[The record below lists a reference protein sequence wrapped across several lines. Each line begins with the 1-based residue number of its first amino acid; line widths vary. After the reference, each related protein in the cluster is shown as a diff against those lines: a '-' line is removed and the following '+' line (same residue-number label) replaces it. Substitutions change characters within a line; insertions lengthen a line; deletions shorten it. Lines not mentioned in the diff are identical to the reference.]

1 MKNHD
6 IAIGE
11 MIDADDEARIGLL
24 GRDPE
29 LQFVRLAADYAELKM
44 KLQTARTAISEIA
57 HGKQSMRDYAN
68 AILAATA
75 IDTSNP
81 TGLARPATGDK

>member
-6 IAIGE
+6 ITIGE
-11 MIDADDEARIGLL
+11 MIDAEDEARIGLL

-29 LQFVRLAADYAELKM
+29 LQFVRLAADYADLKM

-57 HGKQSMRDYAN
+57 HGRQSMRAYAN
-68 AILAATA
+68 SVLAATA
-75 IDTSNP
+75 VNTSNAEHE
-81 TGLARPATGDK
+81 GQA